1 MDKQFILQKLRIL
14 KPRLQEKYG
23 VSELALFGSYSRGTE
38 ISGSSDIDIM
48 VDFNKPVGIEY
59 MDVVYLLK
67 EAFEAID
74 VQVVSKKAIK
84 EKYYER
90 LKNDLL
96 YA

>member
-1 MDKQFILQKLRIL
+1 MYILQKLRSL
-14 KPRLQEKYG
+14 KPELREMYG
-23 VSELALFGSYSRGTE
+23 ASEFTLFGSYSRNTQ
-38 ISGSSDIDIM
+38 ITGSSDIDMMI
-48 VDFNKPVGIEY
+48 DFSRPVGIEY
-59 MDVVYLLK
+59 LDVVYLLK
-67 EAFEAID
+67 DAFNNVD

>member
-1 MDKQFILQKLRIL
+1 MDKQFILQKLRSL
-14 KPRLQEKYG
+14 KPTLHEKYG
-23 VSELALFGSYSRGTE
+23 VNELALFGSYSRDEQTKE
-38 ISGSSDIDIM
+38 SDIDIM
-48 VDFNKPVGIEY
+48 IDFCRPVGIEY

-67 EAFEAID
+67 EAFATVD
-74 VQVVSKKAIK
+74 VQVVSKKAIQ